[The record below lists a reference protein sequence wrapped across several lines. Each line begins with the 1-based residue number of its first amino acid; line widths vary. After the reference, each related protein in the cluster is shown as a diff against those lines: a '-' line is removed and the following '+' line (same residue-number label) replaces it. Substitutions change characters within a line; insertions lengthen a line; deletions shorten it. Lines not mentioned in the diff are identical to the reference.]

1 MLRVVILEKMKREE
15 DVVLGNL
22 DSFWSSKVAPKA
34 RKELR
39 NLKEYCS
46 SGDVSSIETLKKR
59 CRFVQTLIE

>member
-15 DVVLGNL
+15 DVVLGDL

-46 SGDVSSIETLKKR
+46 GDVSSIETLKKR